1 VAFRERVDGFKM
13 RRITYFLISATLWAQ
28 FDDVLLAPASAI
40 LSAPLASDDDDY
52 VSSVGQEERSWLASM
67 GQRQSV
73 GVTPQGVCLFHVGTY
88 LRSECKLATPFA
100 PPPIYVFMSLQI

>member
-1 VAFRERVDGFKM
+1 MK
-13 RRITYFLISATLWAQ
+13 RITYFLISVTLWAQ
-28 FDDVLLAPASAI
+28 FDDVLLAPASTI

-52 VSSVGQEERSWLASM
+52 VSSVDQEEQSWLASM

-73 GVTPQGVCLFHVGTY
+73 GVPPQGVDLFHVGTS
-88 LRSECKLATPFA
+88 LRSECKSATPFA

>member
-1 VAFRERVDGFKM
+1 VALREKVNGFKM
-13 RRITYFLISATLWAQ
+13 RRITHFLIFATLWSQ

-52 VSSVGQEERSWLASM
+52 VSSVGQEEQSWLASM

-73 GVTPQGVCLFHVGTY
+73 GVTPQGVDLLHVRTS

-100 PPPIYVFMSLQI
+100 PPPMYVFMSLQV